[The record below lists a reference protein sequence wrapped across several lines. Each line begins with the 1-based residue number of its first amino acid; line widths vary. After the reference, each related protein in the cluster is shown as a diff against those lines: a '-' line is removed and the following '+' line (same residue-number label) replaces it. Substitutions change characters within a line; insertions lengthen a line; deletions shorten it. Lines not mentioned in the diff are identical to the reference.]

1 MLYHAGR
8 FMCAAFLLAG
18 ALTACSDDDTTPD
31 GPVTPPDDATALA
44 TPVLASQN
52 ITQTGFKVT
61 WTAIPDAA
69 VYAYS
74 IDAAEG
80 DEPEYTLETSVA
92 FSGLEAG
99 STHVVRVQAVPAS
112 TDTDFKA
119 SEFAEITVTTL
130 AADPTFFTFELNWR
144 QPTGAGVKCTP
155 ADDQTTY
162 CFINATKD
170 GLEFKEIDEYISDYM
185 ANNFWYGPGDWQ
197 PNGWDL
203 FQGADEYTEYV
214 NLEPAT
220 DYVLIAVAV
229 DINGTILKHG
239 TFEYSTTA
247 IEKSDCTF
255 AVEMGD
261 ISYNLV
267 HYVVT
272 PSDQNVLYTVDV
284 CPVSEYEG
292 MNDDEIVAAIM
303 KKTYLQY
310 YHGTQKDNN
319 IPLTEQDTD
328 YGIYIVGCVQQQPTT
343 ALSKTTFHSGKQ
355 DFDFAGEAYTEIELI
370 YVAEVSADWATGL
383 VKLAIQCTPNEATK
397 VYRTICGPAS
407 AYEGMSDEE
416 IGKLIEKEQDESQ
429 WHPSDIWSFDAD
441 RRVPLNGEGMVITL
455 SRDASGKSGR
465 LNKYKFTATPMGEN
479 PYPDDG
485 DGPILGSK

>member
-61 WTAIPDAA
+61 WAAIPDAA

-92 FSGLEAG
+92 FSGLEAD

-112 TDTDFKA
+112 TDTEFKA
-119 SEFAEITVTTL
+119 SEFAEITVTTE
-130 AADPTFFTFELNWR
+130 AADPTFFTFAQNWL
-144 QPTGAGVKCTP
+144 QPSGACIKCTP

-162 CFINATKD
+162 FFINASKNGLDFKD
-170 GLEFKEIDEYISDYM
+170 MDEYISDYM
-185 ANNFWYGPGDWQ
+185 TTNFWYGPGDWL
-197 PNGWDL
+197 PNGYDL
-203 FQGADEYTEYV
+203 FQGTADYMEYV

-229 DINGTILKHG
+229 DINGTPLKKG
-239 TFEYSTTA
+239 TYEYATPAVGTINCSFT
-247 IEKSDCTF
+247 IET
-255 AVEMGD
+255 GD
-261 ISYNLV
+261 ISYNQVNLS
-267 HYVVT
+267 VT
-272 PSDQNVLYTVDV
+272 PSDQNVLYTMDV
-284 CPVSEYEG
+284 CPTAEYAG
-292 MNDDEIVAAIM
+292 MSDDEIFDAMM
-303 KKTYLQY
+303 KKSSFLAY
-310 YHGTQKDNN
+310 YHGTQEFTVTF
-319 IPLTEQDTD
+319 TEQDTD
-328 YGIYIVGCVQQQPTT
+328 FGIYVIGCVQQQATT
-343 ALSKTTFHSGKQ
+343 TLSKVTFHSGKQ
-355 DFDFAGEAYTEIELI
+355 DFDFAGDAYTEIEVI
-370 YVAEVSADWATGL
+370 YVAEGTADWAQGY
-383 VKLAIQCTPNEATK
+383 VKIAAMCTPNEATK
-397 VYRTICGPAS
+397 VYRTLCGPAS

-416 IGKLIEKEQDESQ
+416 IGKLVEQEWDTGE
-429 WHPSDIWSFDAD
+429 WHMDGIWIFDAD
-441 RRVPLNGEGMVITL
+441 KRIPLDGEGMVITL

-465 LNKYKFTATPMGEN
+465 LNKYKFTATPMGEY
-479 PYPDDG
+479 PYPGGG